1 MPPPPPLRTPQ
12 TESAA
17 EHTHTHTPKVQCF
30 NAAIEACA
38 LADDVDGAVS
48 FMAEMGRAGIT
59 PDDYSFRPLLTACER
74 NSKPAL
80 KKDLMEAMSKLR
92 VEL

>member
-1 MPPPPPLRTPQ
+1 M
-12 TESAA
+12 
-17 EHTHTHTPKVQCF
+17 QCF

-48 FMAEMGRAGIT
+48 LMAEMGRAGIT
-59 PDDYSFRPLLTACER
+59 PDDHSFRSLLTACER
-74 NSKPAL
+74 NSKTTL
-80 KKDLMEAMSKLR
+80 KKDLIEAMSKLG